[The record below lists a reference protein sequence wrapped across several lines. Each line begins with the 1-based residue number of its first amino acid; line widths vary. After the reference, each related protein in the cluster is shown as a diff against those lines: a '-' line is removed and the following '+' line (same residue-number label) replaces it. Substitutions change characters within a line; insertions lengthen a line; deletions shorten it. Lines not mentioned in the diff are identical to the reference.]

1 MYYYLL
7 TARRNCFITIVIIK
21 RSHRCIIPWTLNGVL
36 VGSTVFTDGTL
47 RSLYANDS
55 TVRKNIT
62 SAFASMNLLPSKLQ
76 LILEPLYFD
85 YYNLTARRN
94 CCITIVIIITLWS
107 QNWHHGATISLRS
120 FWLSFYD
127 LRIGITSQLYVLT
140 VIIIFGRH
148 VAIIIR

>member
-85 YYNLTARRN
+85 YYILTTRCDHSASD
-94 CCITIVIIITLWS
+94 VYTL
-107 QNWHHGATISLRS
+107 TISELLS
-120 FWLSFYD
+120 YSFYD
-127 LRIGITSQLYVLT
+127 L
-140 VIIIFGRH
+140 IIIL
-148 VAIIIR
+148 